1 VYRKKSL
8 VVSFLTVT
16 VLSVAA
22 PEARAD
28 TGDLDASFDG
38 DGVAQIDIFRYPQGT
53 GLAVRPDGSIV
64 VAVGSPWAN
73 VFGAMQLLPDGTP
86 DETFGLH
93 GRVRIDLDGRTSAT
107 DLLLQS
113 DGKVVVVGFV
123 RKRMLAARFA
133 TDGSLDPTF
142 GGDGKVAVRFPDRSA
157 LASSAALTPD
167 GKIVLAGTVSRSQSK
182 HKMVLVRLTA
192 QGELDPAFGNDGKVV
207 PPLGSCVCSKA
218 EDVAV
223 TPDGSTVAV
232 GQYDLRAATAMVDVA
247 GALDDSF
254 AGDGAR
260 LGRLGL
266 RGEVEATTVALDATT
281 GGIVVAGWGW
291 GNTFEPRGFLTRF
304 GIDGA
309 LDPAFQD
316 GSVVITSKINVPGSL
331 AIQTDGSI
339 VVGGGNCCGAG
350 SELFFELG
358 RFSTS
363 GDVDASFGT
372 DGFVFFGFDLAFYP
386 GWAAA
391 ALQTDGNIIVAG
403 GREGDRLMMARYLG

>member
-1 VYRKKSL
+1 VTGFTGPVALSALKERLEVRGVSHEVSLIPVITVLIL
-8 VVSFLTVT
+8 VVT
-16 VLSVAA
+16 A
-22 PEARAD
+22 PEARAVA
-28 TGDLDASFDG
+28 GGLDASFDG
-38 DGVAQIDIFRYPQGT
+38 DGVAQINVFRYPQGT
-53 GLAVRPDGSIV
+53 GLAVQPDGSIV

-73 VFGAMQLLPDGTP
+73 VFGTMRLLSDGTP
-86 DETFGLH
+86 DDTFGLH

-133 TDGSLDPTF
+133 TDGSLDATF

-192 QGELDPAFGNDGKVV
+192 QGELDPAFGTDGKVV
-207 PPLGSCVCSKA
+207 PPIGSCVCSKA

-232 GQYDLRAATAMVDVA
+232 GQYDRRTATVMVDVA
-247 GALDDSF
+247 GVLEDSF

-266 RGEVEATTVALDATT
+266 RGDVGATAVELDATT

-304 GIDGA
+304 SIDGA
-309 LDPAFQD
+309 LDPA
-316 GSVVITSKINVPGSL
+316 SRTAVS
-331 AIQTDGSI
+331 
-339 VVGGGNCCGAG
+339 
-350 SELFFELG
+350 
-358 RFSTS
+358 
-363 GDVDASFGT
+363 
-372 DGFVFFGFDLAFYP
+372 
-386 GWAAA
+386 
-391 ALQTDGNIIVAG
+391 
-403 GREGDRLMMARYLG
+403 